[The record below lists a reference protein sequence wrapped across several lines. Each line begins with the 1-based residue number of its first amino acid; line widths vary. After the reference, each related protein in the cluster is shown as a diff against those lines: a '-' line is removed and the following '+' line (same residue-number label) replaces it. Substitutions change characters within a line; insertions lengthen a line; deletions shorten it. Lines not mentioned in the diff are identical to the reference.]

1 MPNLLTMSTPIQ
13 ETDTSC
19 YHESPTS
26 AHFLVIT
33 ETPDHAND
41 QMSNANSTTALV
53 SPLDAAP
60 PATLHEVVSAYFCCF
75 GETLQVQISEEK
87 PRPLC
92 SYIGQLISRLT
103 YKKAG
108 VERFA

>member
-13 ETDTSC
+13 ETDTSW

-26 AHFLVIT
+26 AHFLAIST

-75 GETLQVQISEEK
+75 GENSPGPEK